1 MYKLIKLTRLL
12 RLLKVMRD
20 RNRLLKYLSDFFR
33 FGLGFER
40 LFFFILLFL
49 MLVHILACL
58 FIFVAQGDDNSLK
71 DSWADYYYNQLGI
84 NYTEVSDVELYVTS
98 VYWTCTTIAT
108 VGYGDI
114 IGTNTLERIF
124 CSVCM
129 IIGVISFTFAN
140 GSFASIL

>member
-1 MYKLIKLTRLL
+1 MRSWFIIDFLACIPFDDIISATTFGNLFRVARVGRLYKLIKLTRLL

-58 FIFVAQGDDNSLK
+58 FIFVAQGDDNSVK
-71 DSWADYYYNQLGI
+71 DSWVNYYY
-84 NYTEVSDVELYVTS
+84 T
-98 VYWTCTTIAT
+98 
-108 VGYGDI
+108 
-114 IGTNTLERIF
+114 
-124 CSVCM
+124 
-129 IIGVISFTFAN
+129 
-140 GSFASIL
+140 

>member
-1 MYKLIKLTRLL
+1 MK
-12 RLLKVMRD
+12 D
-20 RNRLLKYLSDFFR
+20 RNRLVKFLSDFFR

-84 NYTEVSDVELYVTS
+84 NLLEISDIELYVTS
-98 VYWTCTTIAT
+98 TYWTCTAIAT

-114 IGTNTLERIF
+114 IGTNTIERIF
-124 CSVCM
+124 CSACM

-140 GSFASIL
+140 GTFASIL